1 IYLLRGQPSGGPER
15 AARRVPCEI
24 KKLQPNWSRR
34 VPVGRPPIHSVT
46 RGVSPSKLGKL
57 GWPWGL
63 PMTKREQAPS
73 WFSKKATAILL
84 FIILL
89 PFAVV
94 GLSWVFDYVSKR
106 M

>member
-1 IYLLRGQPSGGPER
+1 
-15 AARRVPCEI
+15 
-24 KKLQPNWSRR
+24 
-34 VPVGRPPIHSVT
+34 
-46 RGVSPSKLGKL
+46 
-57 GWPWGL
+57 
-63 PMTKREQAPS
+63 MTKREQAPS